1 VNDVSSSLY
10 DEKKILKVV
19 DELRSSDR
27 LSED

>member
-19 DELRSSDR
+19 DELKSSDR

>member
-1 VNDVSSSLY
+1 MNDVSSSLY

-19 DELRSSDR
+19 DELKSSDR

>member
-27 LSED
+27 LKED